1 MKIKHFQKTTLIDYP
16 GEIACTIFLFGCSFR
31 CGFCHNPELV
41 LKEETEDIPQKE
53 VLDFLEERKKYL
65 DGVCL
70 TGGEPLMNIDME
82 FLEKIKKLGYK
93 IKIDTNGDFPDKL
106 QEIVNNKLVDFIS
119 MDIKS
124 VFSKYPEI
132 TNVNVDIEK
141 IKKSVEIVHNSRA
154 DYEFRTTIIEDFHTK
169 EDFKQMIEGLN
180 LIIKEKINK
189 FVLQG
194 FKNSG
199 KFVDKEYSK
208 KSNTSER
215 YLEEL
220 KKVVEPY
227 VEKIEIR
234 V

>member
-65 DGVCL
+65 DGVCF
-70 TGGEPLMNIDME
+70 TGGEPLMSIDTE
-82 FLEKIKKLGYK
+82 FLNKIKKLGYK

-106 QEIVNNKLVDFIS
+106 QEIVNNELVDFIS

-132 TNVNVDIEK
+132 TNSKVDIEK

-169 EDFKQMIEGLN
+169 EDFKQMMEALTN
-180 LIIKEKINK
+180 IIKGKINK
-189 FVLQG
+189 FILQG

-199 KFVDKEYSK
+199 KFVDKNYAK
-208 KSNTSER
+208 KSNTSGR

-220 KKVVEPY
+220 KEISEHY
-227 VEKIEIR
+227 VEKIDIR